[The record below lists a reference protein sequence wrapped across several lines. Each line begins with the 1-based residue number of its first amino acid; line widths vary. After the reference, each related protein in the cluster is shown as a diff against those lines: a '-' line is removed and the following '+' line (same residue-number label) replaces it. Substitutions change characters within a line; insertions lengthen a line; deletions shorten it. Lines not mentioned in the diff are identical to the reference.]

1 MSRFQSLI
9 FWFALLALIVLL
21 ATGWLTRQSAQSPPN
36 RQEVL
41 FWHFWGGRDRAV
53 VDNVVRQF
61 NESQNHFFVRA
72 VAMPGNN
79 LQAKLFLSITGG
91 DPPDLVNQD
100 DPILA
105 DWAKRRIIQPIGSVA
120 TQSEIEHLDN
130 WMFDSAR
137 RLSQVGQ
144 DYFGICNGLDIRAL
158 YYNKTLLDQYNL
170 RPPKTLKELD
180 QIATTL
186 TPVAESAAVSH
197 YGYLPDSRRL
207 WAWGYVFG
215 GQFYN
220 SLTDQ
225 VEVDSEPI
233 RQATQWM
240 ASYSQRYG
248 PDNLAAFRQ
257 GDQSLPGKS
266 FPLLPLRADSMV
278 GRYGMMMDGQW
289 RTRDLLDF
297 TNKRKTLG
305 IAAPEFGVC
314 PLPPPLGGRDRA
326 GWVNGN
332 FFVIPTGA
340 DCPEGAWEFIRFW
353 IGLDQ
358 AEIAAQTCAAGGWI
372 PVSQQVVE
380 TKEFQRFLTEN
391 RLFRTF
397 VDLANSPNQFPTPA
411 IPGAPMFQ
419 RTVESAAY
427 EAMNQPDR
435 PVGPILNQANR
446 RIELQLQRA
455 SRK

>member
-1 MSRFQSLI
+1 MNRFQSLI
-9 FWFALLALIVLL
+9 FWFALLALMVLL

-61 NESQNHFFVRA
+61 NESQNRFFVRA

-79 LQAKLFLSITGG
+79 LQAKLFLSVTGG

-105 DWAKRRIIQPIGSVA
+105 DWAKRRIIQPIRSVA
-120 TQSEIEHLDN
+120 TQSEIEHLDK

-158 YYNKTLLDQYNL
+158 YYNKTLLDQHNL
-170 RPPKTLKELD
+170 RPPTTLKELD

-225 VEVDSEPI
+225 VEVDSKPI

-240 ASYSQRYG
+240 ASYSKKYG
-248 PDNLAAFRQ
+248 ADNLAAFRL

-266 FPLLPLRADSMV
+266 FPLLPLRSDSMV

-314 PLPPPLGGRDRA
+314 PLPPPPGGRDRA

-380 TKEFQRFLTEN
+380 TKEFQKFLTEN
-391 RLFRTF
+391 RLFQTF
-397 VDLANSPNQFPTPA
+397 VDLANSPSQFPTPA

-427 EAMNQPDR
+427 EAMSHPDR
-435 PVGPILNQANR
+435 PVGPVLNQANR

-455 SRK
+455 RR